1 MRGLPE
7 AEKLEFVK
15 TSVAW
20 IQGQDTMDRCFVLN
34 FGYVGPLPW
43 PQVGIGFYLESLNL
57 SHLKVFMTLDDE
69 VLGTGLDI
77 VTESYG
83 MAVPSACTIVIVA
96 GEKRPC

>member
-1 MRGLPE
+1 MRGLPK
-7 AEKLEFVK
+7 AEKIEFVK

-20 IQGQDTMDRCFVLN
+20 IQGQDSMDSCFVLN

-43 PQVGIGFYLESLNL
+43 PQVRIGFFLEFLNL
-57 SHLKVFMTLDDE
+57 SHLKVFITLDDE
-69 VLGTGLDI
+69 VSGPGLDI

-83 MAVPSACTIVIVA
+83 MAVPSACTIVIIS

>member
-20 IQGQDTMDRCFVLN
+20 IQGQDSMDSCFVLN
-34 FGYVGPLPW
+34 FGFVGPLPW
-43 PQVGIGFYLESLNL
+43 PQVGIWFYLEFLNL

-69 VLGTGLDI
+69 ISGDGLDI
-77 VTESYG
+77 VVESYG
-83 MAVPSACTIVIVA
+83 MDVPSACTIVIIA
-96 GEKRPC
+96 GEIRPW